1 MKRKPAAATF
11 KPYAMAQPSLL
22 PASWDELIPADQLVR
37 AEYRAIEKIEL
48 DPLLRKYEGGG
59 RSGYHPGMMLK
70 VLVYAYS
77 QRIYPS
83 RQIAKVMWENVNFLW
98 LSGENRPDFRTINGS
113 RGEKMKG
120 VIEAM
125 FTCGA

>member
-1 MKRKPAAATF
+1 M
-11 KPYAMAQPSLL
+11 
-22 PASWDELIPADQLVR
+22 IPADQLVR

-70 VLVYAYS
+70 VLVYAYT

-83 RQIAKVMWENVNFLW
+83 RQIAKAMWENVNFLW